1 MPVSS
6 GELKRDLGL
15 FDAVMINA
23 GTMIGSGIF
32 IVPGAIAAGFLASGP
47 SILVWIVGGLVS
59 ICGAL
64 CVAELGGAMP
74 EAGGQFVYLQRACGP
89 LAGFLYG
96 WGAFL
101 VINTASIAAVAVGF
115 ASYLG
120 VFVPLSPWEIKLVA
134 VLSIVLLTL
143 LNCLGVK
150 VGAVTQN
157 VLTTLKIGALVAI
170 PTLALVLSRGAVAN
184 FAPLWPDEPSTVLM
198 AFGPAMVAVLW
209 TFDGWI
215 ESTYVGSEIK
225 APERNLPLSIIL
237 ATGLIVLLYVVV
249 NAAYLY
255 ILSPATVAG
264 SDLVASDAMR
274 VVLGAS
280 GGFFIAAAILV
291 STLGANN
298 GIVFTAARI
307 PYAMARD
314 GLFFAWGSR
323 VHPRF
328 KTPVLALLAQMLIAL
343 ALTMTGS
350 YIQLATYVVFVSFLF
365 YGLSAAA
372 VIILRF
378 REPDL
383 ERPYRTWGYPLTPLI
398 FIAFSLYLV
407 GDTILQT
414 PRESL
419 IGAGILAAGIPAYLY
434 WSRSRSTTLPPPQEG
449 S

>member
-1 MPVSS
+1 MPPSS
-6 GELKRDLGL
+6 GELKRELGL

-47 SILVWIVGGLVS
+47 SLLVWVVGGFVS

-74 EAGGQFVYLQRACGP
+74 EAGGQFVYLQRAFGP

-101 VINTASIAAVAVGF
+101 VINTASIAAIAVGF

-120 VFVPLSPWEIKLVA
+120 VFLPHSPSEIKLVA
-134 VLSIVLLTL
+134 VVSIVLLTL

-157 VLTTLKIGALVAI
+157 ILTTLKIGALVAI
-170 PTLALVLSRGAVAN
+170 PVLALVLSGGTLSN
-184 FAPLWPDEPSTVLM
+184 LTPLWPDDPSTVLM

-237 ATGLIVLLYVVV
+237 STILIILLYVIV

-255 ILSPATVAG
+255 ILSPETVAG

-280 GGFFIAAAILV
+280 GGLFIAAAILV
-291 STLGANN
+291 ATLGANN
-298 GIVFTAARI
+298 GIVFTSARI
-307 PYAMARD
+307 PYAMAKD
-314 GLFFAWGSR
+314 GLFFAWGAR
-323 VHPRF
+323 VHQKFR
-328 KTPVLALLAQMLIAL
+328 TPVLALLAQMLIAI

-365 YGLSAAA
+365 YALSAAA
-372 VIILRF
+372 VITLRF

-383 ERPYRTWGYPLTPLI
+383 ERPYRTWGYPITPLI
-398 FIAFSLYLV
+398 FIAFALYLV

-414 PRESL
+414 PRESA
-419 IGAGILAAGIPAYLY
+419 IGVGILVAGIPAYVY
-434 WSRSRSTTLPPPQEG
+434 WSRSKSIASSEEM

>member
-1 MPVSS
+1 MPASS
-6 GELKRDLGL
+6 GELRRELGL

-47 SILVWIVGGLVS
+47 SLLVWVVGGFVS

-74 EAGGQFVYLQRACGP
+74 EAGGQFVYLQRAYGP

-101 VINTASIAAVAVGF
+101 VINTASIAAIAVGF

-120 VFVPLSPWEIKLVA
+120 VFLPLSPSEIKLVA
-134 VLSIVLLTL
+134 VVSIVLLTL

-157 VLTTLKIGALVAI
+157 ILTTLKIGALVAI
-170 PTLALVLSRGAVAN
+170 PALALVLSGGTLSN
-184 FAPLWPDEPSTVLM
+184 LAPLWPDDPSTVLM

-225 APERNLPLSIIL
+225 VPKRNLPLSIIL
-237 ATGLIVLLYVVV
+237 STALIIVLYVIV
-249 NAAYLY
+249 NAAYLF
-255 ILSPATVAG
+255 ILSPETVAG

-274 VVLGAS
+274 VVLGA
-280 GGFFIAAAILV
+280 GGGLFIAAAILV
-291 STLGANN
+291 ATLGANN
-298 GIVFTAARI
+298 GIVFTSARI
-307 PYAMARD
+307 PYAMAKD
-314 GLFFAWGSR
+314 GLFFAWGAR
-323 VHPRF
+323 VHQKFR
-328 KTPVLALLAQMLIAL
+328 TPVLTLLAQMLIAL

-365 YGLSAAA
+365 YALSAAA
-372 VIILRF
+372 VILLRF

-383 ERPYRTWGYPLTPLI
+383 ERPYRTWGYPITPLI

-414 PRESL
+414 PRESA
-419 IGAGILAAGIPAYLY
+419 IGVGILMAGVPAYLY
-434 WSRSRSTTLPPPQEG
+434 WSRSQSTYSPQEM